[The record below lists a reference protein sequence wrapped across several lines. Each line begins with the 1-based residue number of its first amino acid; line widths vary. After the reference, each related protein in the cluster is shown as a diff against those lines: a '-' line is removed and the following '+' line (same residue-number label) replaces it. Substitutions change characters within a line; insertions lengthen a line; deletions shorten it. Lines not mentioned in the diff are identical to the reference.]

1 MDAKTETMND
11 TPLTADVPEDN
22 FDQAP
27 EEQAPEHVLSKPIQ
41 AHGEEVR
48 VLRWREPTGGD
59 IETAGNPVYL
69 DFSGAQPTITFNEKK
84 MAAMISLLTAIPP
97 SSVRQMTAKDPRIF
111 LEQTISQL
119 ARHKHWTSKVVER
132 IREQQEADA
141 PPEP

>member
-11 TPLTADVPEDN
+11 KPVTGAQPDTPADD

-27 EEQAPEHVLSKPIQ
+27 EEQAPEHVLSRPIQ

-59 IETAGNPVYL
+59 IELAGNPVYL

-97 SSVRQMTAKDPRIF
+97 SSVRQMTAKDWNAVAWRLF
-111 LEQTISQL
+111 RFFT
-119 ARHKHWTSKVVER
+119 
-132 IREQQEADA
+132 
-141 PPEP
+141 PPGA